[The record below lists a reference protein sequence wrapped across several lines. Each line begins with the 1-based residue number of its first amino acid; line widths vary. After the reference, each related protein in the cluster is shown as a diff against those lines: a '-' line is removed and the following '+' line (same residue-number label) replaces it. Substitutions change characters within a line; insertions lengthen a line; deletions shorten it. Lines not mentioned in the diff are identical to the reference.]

1 MNWHHLSAVALVVTL
16 STPAVARAQFVVYT
30 NQATFLAA
38 VTDANVDTFTGF
50 NTLSPT
56 PSPVLRTVGPYSY
69 TAFVNNN
76 GDFFGAGTVAD
87 PWLSTNTAT
96 DAISFGTF
104 TGGVGAVGG
113 YFFGSNIAG
122 AFQSGDILVTYVDAM
137 GAQSTTLIAPSTT
150 SFFGVVSQ
158 SYAITSFTVSAVQPS
173 DTDVL
178 WPTVDNLTL
187 AQTTV
192 PEPGTYALLATGL
205 LVIGFITRRQRALVR
220 DHANTYADSAG

>member
-1 MNWHHLSAVALVVTL
+1 MNWHHLSAVALAVTL
-16 STPAVARAQFVVYT
+16 SSPAVARAQFVVYT

-50 NTLSPT
+50 NTSNPT
-56 PSPVLRTVGPYSY
+56 PSPIVRTVGPYGY
-69 TAFVNNN
+69 TATVSDG
-76 GDFFGAGTVAD
+76 GDLFGAGSVAN

-96 DAISFGTF
+96 NAITFGTF

-113 YFFGSNIAG
+113 NFFGSNIAG
-122 AFQSGDILVTYVDAM
+122 AFQSGDIRVTFVDAM
-137 GAQSTTLIAPSTT
+137 GAQSTTLIAPSTD

-173 DTDVL
+173 DTEFL

-205 LVIGFITRRQRALVR
+205 LAIGITTRRKRA
-220 DHANTYADSAG
+220 

>member
-1 MNWHHLSAVALVVTL
+1 MKWHHLSAVALIVTL
-16 STPAVARAQFVVYT
+16 NTPAVARAQFVVYT

-38 VTDANVDTFTGF
+38 VTDARVDMFTGF
-50 NTLSPT
+50 DMINPT
-56 PSPVLRTVGPYSY
+56 PSPIVRMVAPYGY
-69 TAFVNNN
+69 TASVNNG
-76 GDFFGAGTVAD
+76 GDFFGAGTVAN

-96 DAISFGTF
+96 DAITFADF

-113 YFFGSNIAG
+113 NFFGSNIAG
-122 AFQSGDILVTYVDAM
+122 AFQSGDILITYVDAV
-137 GAQSTTLIAPSTT
+137 GATSTTLIAPSTS

-173 DTDVL
+173 ESEFL

-187 AQTTV
+187 AKTTV

-205 LVIGFITRRQRALVR
+205 LAIGITTRRKRALAR
-220 DHANTYADSAG
+220 PSE